1 MHLEEV
7 LHESQRVYDIVV
19 YRDNDIVRITLQS
32 PVILVMRLEVSIAP
46 SDVHPR
52 PSQFIKLGR
61 LSFGRLGELLFR
73 QPKLNNVRHHR
84 LPEYRLDHL
93 GQR

>member
-52 PSQFIKLGR
+52 PSQFIKLDA
-61 LSFGRLGELLFR
+61 SASDASANSSSDN
-73 QPKLNNVRHHR
+73 QS
-84 LPEYRLDHL
+84 
-93 GQR
+93 